1 MSARPPAGNSPPGSG
16 MTADPALAL
25 LRGGMV
31 PALVTGGVLVIVA
44 GFAEG
49 RAMAGA
55 ALGAAV
61 VYVVMSAGPLV
72 MRVTRQWS
80 PPAVMAAS
88 LITYGAVVLLL
99 GVAYI
104 ALERVTWVSASHFG
118 IALIVGCLAWTV
130 GAWRAVWRVRLL
142 AFGDVET
149 VSGEVEAGAGE
160 AEAGAGEAEPG
171 VGGAPAGADEGSGAA
186 GQRG

>member
-1 MSARPPAGNSPPGSG
+1 V
-16 MTADPALAL
+16 TADPALAL
-25 LRGGMV
+25 LRGGLV
-31 PALVTGGVLVIVA
+31 PALATGGVLVIVA

-55 ALGAAV
+55 ALGTAV
-61 VYVVMSAGPLV
+61 VCVVMSAGPLV
-72 MRVTRQWS
+72 MRGTRRWS
-80 PPAVMAAS
+80 PPAVMAVS

-104 ALERVTWVSASHFG
+104 VLERATWVSASHFG

-142 AFGDVET
+142 AFGDVVT
-149 VSGEVEAGAGE
+149 VSGE
-160 AEAGAGEAEPG
+160 AEAGVGEAEAGVGEAEAGVGEAEAG
-171 VGGAPAGADEGSGAA
+171 VGGAPGGADGRGGAA
-186 GQRG
+186 GQRGEPSPG

>member
-1 MSARPPAGNSPPGSG
+1 
-16 MTADPALAL
+16 MTADPALTL

-31 PALVTGGVLVIVA
+31 PALVTEGVLVIVA
-44 GFAEG
+44 GFAGG

-61 VYVVMSAGPLV
+61 VCGVMSAGPLV
-72 MRVTRQWS
+72 MRGTRRWS

-88 LITYGAVVLLL
+88 LITYGAVVFLL

-130 GAWRAVWRVRLL
+130 GAWRAAWRVRLL
-142 AFGDVET
+142 AFGDVEPGVGDVET
-149 VSGEVEAGAGE
+149 GVGEV
-160 AEAGAGEAEPG
+160 EPG
-171 VGGAPAGADEGSGAA
+171 VGEVEPGVGEAPAGADEGSGAA